1 MGFAVLSWLYSM
13 LAIVIFTAIFYLFL
27 TTEGRITIRRY
38 FKNPYAGTVVIAACV
53 LTDLVLLFS
62 VFFIHTDTFYS
73 SYTYRLLTYLT
84 FNQVEQSKLKAENV
98 KTTFDGDTVISLYET
113 PFANSA
119 DFFLLKTKL
128 DDNDQAKIMIR
139 PLTKEQADV
148 VSPLITS
155 ETALSVQTQYFKK
168 EDTSMVRFDD
178 EYEPLEL
185 VARKTQL
192 NVDNEDVMLV
202 YRMKNYED
210 NYILISK
217 TINKNDPTKITVKPM
232 RKKTAAPILESL
244 NADTLW
250 Y

>member
-1 MGFAVLSWLYSM
+1 
-13 LAIVIFTAIFYLFL
+13 
-27 TTEGRITIRRY
+27 
-38 FKNPYAGTVVIAACV
+38 
-53 LTDLVLLFS
+53 
-62 VFFIHTDTFYS
+62 
-73 SYTYRLLTYLT
+73 
-84 FNQVEQSKLKAENV
+84 
-98 KTTFDGDTVISLYET
+98 
-113 PFANSA
+113 
-119 DFFLLKTKL
+119 
-128 DDNDQAKIMIR
+128 
-139 PLTKEQADV
+139 
-148 VSPLITS
+148 
-155 ETALSVQTQYFKK
+155 
-168 EDTSMVRFDD
+168 MVRFDD